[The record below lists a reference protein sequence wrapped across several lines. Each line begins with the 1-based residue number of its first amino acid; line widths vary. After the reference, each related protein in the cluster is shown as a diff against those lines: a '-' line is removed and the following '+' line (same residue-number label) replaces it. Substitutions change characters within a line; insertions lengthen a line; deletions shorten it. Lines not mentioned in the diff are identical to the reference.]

1 MILLDENIR
10 QDQGV
15 QLRRWRVP
23 VRYLVEDFAQAGI
36 KDPDIIPLLHRLKQP
51 TFFTHD
57 RDFFQP
63 GLAHPAYCLVWLDVF
78 DGEAALF
85 IRALLKHERFNT
97 AAKRRGLVVR
107 ARHSGIHYWQ
117 RNGDTLRSALWLMG

>member
-15 QLRRWRVP
+15 QLRRWRAP
-23 VRYLVEDFAQAGI
+23 FRHLVDDIAPAGT

-57 RDFFQP
+57 RDFFQQR
-63 GLAHPAYCLVWLDVF
+63 LAHPAYYLVWLDVF
-78 DGEAALF
+78 DGEAARF

-97 AAKRRGLVVR
+97 AAKRRGLVAR
-107 ARHSGIHYWQ
+107 AHHDGIHYWQ
-117 RNGDTLRSALWLMG
+117 GTWSTLQSAVWPPD

>member
-97 AAKRRGLVVR
+97 AAKRRGLVAR
-107 ARHSGIHYWQ
+107 AHHDGIHYWQ
-117 RNGDTLRSALWLMG
+117 GTWSTLQCAVWPPD